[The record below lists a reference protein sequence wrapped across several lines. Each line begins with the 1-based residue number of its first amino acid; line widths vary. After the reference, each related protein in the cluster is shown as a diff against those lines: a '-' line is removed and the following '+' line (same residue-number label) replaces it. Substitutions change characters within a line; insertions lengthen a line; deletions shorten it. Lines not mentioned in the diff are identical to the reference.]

1 VTALELQRDQPK
13 AELQDP
19 FNGESS
25 RDVPDPRVVGKT
37 LSNRS
42 GADSVG
48 ANSSKDSWS
57 KLGNTLSGDPSV
69 RPEKHLGAI
78 A

>member
-1 VTALELQRDQPK
+1 LSFREINQKQK
-13 AELQDP
+13 LQDP

-48 ANSSKDSWS
+48 ANSSKDTWS